1 MTVTPA
7 NRFDPTT
14 IRFGPNEKN
23 RNGGK
28 FVPFVDA
35 QGSRMFATIQTPTLA
50 IPFGISAY
58 RNNPDSDPDSYN
70 IDVSVRGIETDPRV
84 AEFLDKMR
92 QLDDYLIDAAVENS
106 EAWFGKQKSR
116 EVLEDT
122 YRRLVKE
129 HPQGKYP
136 AVMKVRLPMREGK
149 VVCSF
154 FDADRKPMAM
164 EDVAKG
170 STVKLIIEANQ
181 IWQVNSNWGITWKA
195 RQVLVVT
202 KPQRLNDFAF
212 DDDDADINGDIDDA
226 SAFL

>member
-1 MTVTPA
+1 MTVIPA
-7 NRFDPTT
+7 TRFEPS
-14 IRFGPNEKN
+14 IIQFGPCEKN

-28 FVPFVDA
+28 FVPFVGTD
-35 QGSRMFATIQTPTLA
+35 GNRMFATIQTPTLN

-70 IDVSVRGIETDPRV
+70 IDVSFRGSDSDPRV
-84 AEFLDKMR
+84 AAFLDKMR
-92 QLDDYLIDAAVENS
+92 ELDEYLIDAAVENS

-122 YRRLVKE
+122 YRKLVKE

-136 AVMKVRLPMREGK
+136 AVMKVRIPMRDGK
-149 VVCSF
+149 VTCSF
-154 FDADRKPMAM
+154 FDADRKSISM

-202 KPQRLNDFAF
+202 KPQRLNEFAF
-212 DDDDADINGDIDDA
+212 DDEDPVDA
-226 SAFL
+226 SIDNDVAAFL